1 MLRQYY
7 INKEWIVSSRAQW
20 VYRLAAYFS
29 LVLFFLLVLLRF
41 VHLPITTFPMLR
53 FLLFVGVLGAATTMV
68 AMEYFLF
75 DFDKSSAVKKVFW
88 FCVMTFVPLGP
99 ALYCFFVYSRSDVL
113 ENGVRG
119 ANSLSGSAH

>member
-1 MLRQYY
+1 VGGFR
-7 INKEWIVSSRAQW
+7 NGPA

-29 LVLFFLLVLLRF
+29 LVLFFLLVVLRS

-75 DFDKSSAVKKVFW
+75 GFDKSSAIKKVFW
-88 FCVMTFVPLGP
+88 FCVMMFVPLGP

-113 ENGVRG
+113 ENGTRG
-119 ANSLSGSAH
+119 ADSLSGSAH